1 MKSKS
6 LILFLIFVVI
16 GILAFLTIELTNSN
30 IERIY
35 KNSHAT
41 TFQLLSEIAD
51 NYVKRDLELNR
62 ITVNNLR
69 DKGRAILRGYLGNA
83 SVSLSEDLYGIW
95 IFSDSL
101 LKRLTR
107 FPEREEVIL
116 DFYHRELKDKDY
128 GTLVN
133 LEGEPFYLV
142 NVISEN
148 YSILLLS
155 KSTYGKTEDITQV
168 LDSLV
173 SSSNLVYFAI
183 IDENGSPVVYSS
195 LYEGFLPIEGE
206 GSHVIETPLGKIFQL
221 EAERKGG
228 SIVAGFSMGP
238 LERIIEING
247 VFLLIVIVGFAVFL
261 GFLLFNLSKSEKY
274 RIDKE
279 REIRHLEEIG
289 ALSSGF
295 SHEVRN
301 SLNTL
306 SLLARSMEGEQG
318 NVLKEEVKRMNL
330 VMDSIKL
337 LILSEVDKEPIDI
350 DNTIS
355 EAISLTDNRNNSVE
369 IKLESAVKLKI
380 QGNRSLLV
388 SAFSNIMKN
397 AVEAGANKIRILMR
411 KTGNIVRILIV
422 DNGKGIEKD
431 NISRVFEPFYSSKR
445 QSGLGLY
452 LARKIIE
459 YHGGSIKLESGNGT
473 TVDILLPIKD

>member
-6 LILFLIFVVI
+6 FILFSIFVVI
-16 GILAFLTIELTNSN
+16 GILAFFTVQITNRS

-35 KNSHAT
+35 KNSHKT

-62 ITVNNLR
+62 IEISKLKN
-69 DKGRAILRGYLGNA
+69 KGGDILRGYFGNNDI
-83 SVSLSEDLYGIW
+83 SLSENLYGVW

-101 LKRLTR
+101 LRSSMR

-116 DFYHRELKDKDY
+116 DFYRRELKDKDY

-142 NVISEN
+142 NIISEN

-155 KSTYGKTEDITQV
+155 KSTYGESEDITQV

-183 IDENGSPVVYSS
+183 IDENESPVVYSS

-206 GSHVIETPLGKIFQL
+206 GSHIIETPRGKIFQL
-221 EAERKGG
+221 EEESYGKT
-228 SIVAGFSMGP
+228 IVAGFSMVP
-238 LERIIEING
+238 LERIVEING
-247 VFLLIVIVGFAVFL
+247 LFLLIVIAGFSVFL
-261 GFLLFNLSKSEKY
+261 GFLIFNLTRTERY

-318 NVLKEEVKRMNL
+318 NVLKEEVRRMNL

-337 LILSEVDKEPIDI
+337 LILSEVDKEAIHIDS
-350 DNTIS
+350 TIA
-355 EAISLTDNRNNSVE
+355 EAISLTDNRNNKVE
-369 IKLESAVKLKI
+369 IKLESVVKLKI
-380 QGNRSLLV
+380 RGNRALLV
-388 SAFSNIMKN
+388 SAFSNIFKN
-397 AVEAGANKIRILMR
+397 AVEADADKVRILMR
-411 KTGNIVRILIV
+411 KVGNIVRIVII

-431 NISRVFEPFYSSKR
+431 SIKRVFEPFYSSKR
-445 QSGLGLY
+445 QSGIGLY

-459 YHGGSIKLESGNGT
+459 YHGGSIKLESGKET
-473 TVDILLPIKD
+473 KVDILLSIKD

>member
-6 LILFLIFVVI
+6 FILFSIFVVI
-16 GILAFLTIELTNSN
+16 GILAFFTVEITNRS

-35 KNSHAT
+35 KNSHT
-41 TFQLLSEIAD
+41 TSFQLLSEIAG
-51 NYVKRDLELNR
+51 NYVERDLELDR
-62 ITVNNLR
+62 VEIGNLKS
-69 DKGRAILRGYLGNA
+69 KGRDILRGYFEN
-83 SVSLSEDLYGIW
+83 SNVYLSENLYGIW

-101 LKRLTR
+101 LKSSTGS
-107 FPEREEVIL
+107 PEREEIIL
-116 DFYHRELKDKDY
+116 DFYHRELKGKDY

-133 LEGEPFYLV
+133 LEGKPFYLV
-142 NVISEN
+142 NVIEED

-155 KSTYGKTEDITQV
+155 KSAYGETGGITHI

-173 SSSNLVYFAI
+173 SSSNLLYFAM

-195 LYEGFLPIEGE
+195 LYEGFLPIRGE
-206 GSHVIETPLGKIFQL
+206 GSHVIETPRGKIFQL
-221 EAERKGG
+221 EKEKNGKT
-228 SIVAGFSMGP
+228 IVAGFSMEP

-247 VFLLIVIVGFAVFL
+247 MFLVIIIAGFAVLL
-261 GFLLFNLSKSEKY
+261 GFLLFNLSKSERY

-279 REIRHLEEIG
+279 REIRYLEEIG

-306 SLLARSMEGEQG
+306 SLLARNIEGEQG
-318 NVLKEEVKRMNL
+318 NILKEEVKRMNL

-337 LILSEVDKEPIDI
+337 LILSEVDKESIDI
-350 DNTIS
+350 DNTIG

-369 IKLESAVKLKI
+369 IKLESKINLSI

-388 SAFSNIMKN
+388 SAFSNVFKN
-397 AVEAGANKIRILMR
+397 AVEADADKIRIHMR
-411 KTGNIVRILIV
+411 KTGNIVRILII

-431 NISRVFEPFYSSKR
+431 KIVRIFEPFYSNKR

-459 YHGGSIKLESGNGT
+459 YHGGSIKLESGKET
-473 TVDILLPIKD
+473 RVDILLPIKD